1 MIKNRKL
8 ISLLQRCVVSVCS
21 RSSVFILWLEHIWV
35 YVSAIFPSRSFYF
48 SLVFAVSIDRTNGSS
63 VPKKPE
69 RHIFIHSVWT
79 NFKYSGVMWMKQHR
93 NNDIDPMFFHT
104 TVALISVTALLSLR
118 RTFDEFIIGICCACC
133 AIQTNYHTDKGKFT
147 RCIHLCLNVKNHTQ
161 ILAYKIDIR
170 ATQSH
175 TQFQLTKNTVSNHT
189 LTSRT
194 TGWHYTVAVHR
205 QINQI
210 ATNNQTITNQTINGQ
225 RE

>member
-1 MIKNRKL
+1 M
-8 ISLLQRCVVSVCS
+8 
-21 RSSVFILWLEHIWV
+21 
-35 YVSAIFPSRSFYF
+35 SARYFPLVLSIFH
-48 SLVFAVSIDRTNGSS
+48 LVFAVSIDRTNGSS

-175 TQFQLTKNTVSNHT
+175 THNFNSQRTQSQIILSHLEQLVDTIPLPFTGRSTK
-189 LTSRT
+189 
-194 TGWHYTVAVHR
+194 
-205 QINQI
+205 
-210 ATNNQTITNQTINGQ
+210 
-225 RE
+225 